1 MKNLIEA
8 ALQVMQECVGIDKGL
23 TVGTGQNSYKGVGD
37 KDVKLKIG
45 ESMRKHGLVIFPTG
59 VEQKTSINQWEEQ
72 TQYGNKMKQ
81 SVFTEVVCTYTLFHK
96 SGESVHLVGFGHGV
110 DTQDKSAGK
119 ATTYALKNT
128 LLYSFLVATGH
139 IDDTD
144 ATHSDALPTPQ
155 AKPAAVQQAP
165 AILDLINEYSSLL
178 ANHKDLYTAD
188 ELAALQPAANW
199 KESNYSANIKGMKAG
214 IAKRKAAKEAANA

>member
-8 ALQVMQECVGIDKGL
+8 ALQVMQECVGIDKSL

-96 SGESVHLVGFGHGV
+96 SGESVQLVGFGHGV

-155 AKPAAVQQAP
+155 KPAAQPAKQALTPTHEKWMGAVEALATGKVQMP
-165 AILDLINEYSSLL
+165 AIEAKYFLTPEHRLALI
-178 ANHKDLYTAD
+178 D
-188 ELAALQPAANW
+188 AAA
-199 KESNYSANIKGMKAG
+199 E
-214 IAKRKAAKEAANA
+214 KEAANA

>member
-8 ALQVMQECVGIDKGL
+8 ALQVMQECVGIDKSL

-59 VEQKTSINQWEEQ
+59 IEQKTSIHQWEEQ

-81 SVFTEVVCTYTLFHK
+81 SVFTEAICTYTMFHK
-96 SGESVHLVGFGHGV
+96 SGESVQLVGFGHGV

-155 AKPAAVQQAP
+155 AKPAAP
-165 AILDLINEYSSLL
+165 
-178 ANHKDLYTAD
+178 K
-188 ELAALQPAANW
+188 PAAKPELTPTHEKWQGAVKSLADGKVTMEKIEAAYFVNA
-199 KESNYSANIKGMKAG
+199 ANRELLIS
-214 IAKRKAAKEAANA
+214 EAANA

>member
-8 ALQVMQECVGIDKGL
+8 ALQVMQECVGIDKSL

-96 SGESVHLVGFGHGV
+96 SGESVQLVGFGHGV

-155 AKPAAVQQAP
+155 KPAAAKPAAKPELTPTHEKWAGAVEALAAGKVQMP
-165 AILDLINEYSSLL
+165 AIEAKYLLSAENRLALI
-178 ANHKDLYTAD
+178 
-188 ELAALQPAANW
+188 
-199 KESNYSANIKGMKAG
+199 
-214 IAKRKAAKEAANA
+214 EAAAEKEGANA